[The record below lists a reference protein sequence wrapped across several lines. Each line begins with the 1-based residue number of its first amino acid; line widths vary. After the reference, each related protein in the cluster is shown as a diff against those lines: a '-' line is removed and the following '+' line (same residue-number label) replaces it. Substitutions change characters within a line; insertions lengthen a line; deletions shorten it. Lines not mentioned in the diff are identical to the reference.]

1 MDYVAMQHNVV
12 LSYYWSLDAV
22 IGITAKEFTFTIG
35 Y

>member
-1 MDYVAMQHNVV
+1 MQHNVV